1 METPD
6 LPERVTL
13 LERLAEQQ
21 LTLNDQ
27 LLELTRRLGE
37 EQALHAERLQR
48 HEQQSARHEQQI
60 ALLTDISARLET
72 TLEAI
77 RDLLRR
83 GENGRDA

>member
-1 METPD
+1 MATPD

-37 EQALHAERLQR
+37 EQALHAERLQQ
-48 HEQQSARHEQQI
+48 HEQHI